1 MAEMRGQAVIMP
13 RIGHHGSDI
22 HITPHVR
29 EDTRTASPAEHDA
42 PSLFPH
48 SMQEQMNE
56 KKPGGKQIRLTSLAA
71 CAG

>member
-1 MAEMRGQAVIMP
+1 MDRGVRTTA
-13 RIGHHGSDI
+13 
-22 HITPHVR
+22 HVR
-29 EDTRTASPAEHDA
+29 QEARPASPPEDDGSRRV
-42 PSLFPH
+42 PR